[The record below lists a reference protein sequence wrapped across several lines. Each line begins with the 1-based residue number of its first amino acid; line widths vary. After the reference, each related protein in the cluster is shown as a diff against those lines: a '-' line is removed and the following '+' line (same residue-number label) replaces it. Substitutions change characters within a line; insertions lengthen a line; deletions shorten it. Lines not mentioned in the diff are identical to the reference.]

1 MRTHLFSGVICAI
14 AILALGSTQSVQAQS
29 SAVYICAYIDLVPNA
44 VSSAEVLLKRYR
56 NSSRTQ
62 PGNLQIEV
70 LHEIARPSRFAI
82 LEAWADEVA
91 LESHERAASTL
102 RFRDRLEV
110 LQRAPSD
117 KRVVRGVYLGRP
129 ETENHVGAIYVLTHV
144 DITPDHLD
152 DGLQLLKDMTVETA
166 KDYGNISYEVLQQAD
181 PANHFTV
188 VEVWTNKKALDAHVQ
203 AAHTREF
210 RKRVLPLQGGL
221 YDERMYDKVD

>member
-1 MRTHLFSGVICAI
+1 MRLFSRAICAM
-14 AILALGSTQSVQAQS
+14 AILASGPTQSVQAQG
-29 SAVYICAYIDLVPNA
+29 SAVYLCTYVDLMPNA
-44 VSSAEVLLKRYR
+44 VSSAEGLLKRYS

-62 PGNLQIEV
+62 PGNLQFDV

-82 LEAWADEVA
+82 LEAWADEAA

-102 RFRDRLEV
+102 RFRDRLEAV
-110 LQRAPSD
+110 QSAPSD
-117 KRVVRGVYLGRP
+117 KRVGRGIYLGRG
-129 ETENHVGAIYVLTHV
+129 EIENHAGAIYVLTHV
-144 DITPDHLD
+144 DITPNHQDN
-152 DGLQLLKDMTVETA
+152 GLTLLKDMSVETA

-188 VEVWTNKKALDAHVQ
+188 VEEWTSKKVLDAHAE

-210 RKRVLPLQGGL
+210 RKALLPLQGGL